1 MLTIKLTNSLD
12 LCSRIVKEIIQKIKT
27 QTTDIVWT
35 NYSIRIGDK
44 IRLEMALNPNNLELR
59 DTIYKNIFNE
69 LIRNVRWMIAP
80 KNLATAI

>member
-1 MLTIKLTNSLD
+1 LLTIKLTNSLD